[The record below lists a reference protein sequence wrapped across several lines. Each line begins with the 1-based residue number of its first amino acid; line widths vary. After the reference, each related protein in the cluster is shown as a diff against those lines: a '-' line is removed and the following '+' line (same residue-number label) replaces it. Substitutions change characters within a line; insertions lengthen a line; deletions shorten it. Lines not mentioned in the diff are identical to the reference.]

1 MFDTAKKTD
10 SKAADPWHASDKRAP
25 GWVETGQQLVDNT
38 VKWAADSLAGAASNL
53 KFDPKQ
59 VRDIDMV
66 GLFGSTFG
74 DDKKAPAP
82 GASATAGAGTST
94 KPAAEA
100 AAPAAPIKKV
110 SSAELKEEYSNNP
123 RALGCLDKLTQ
134 DASFKK
140 LGADDQN
147 ALLAQLEA
155 APNAATNEWL
165 LGLAEYRAAKAADG
179 GRDPAAEKA
188 RLDKLTDRKYPD
200 AGELA
205 VRGVTYSIKDG
216 KLLDKAGKEAGT
228 VDNLG
233 NYQLTGE
240 KTASNYYDD
249 VHARVLLKEGE
260 GKESRTL
267 LDLHDIDP
275 NAELRDPGMNDTF
288 VDRVEDTLRS
298 ARREGMDMG
307 VAPQGGYRSFKE
319 QNDLFAKG
327 RTRRGAKVT
336 NAEGGESYH
345 NYGIATDNAFY
356 NAQGQITW
364 PEQGDYAKLWTRYG
378 ELAKKQGLE
387 WGGDWKR
394 GKDRPH
400 VEYHP
405 GLNAS
410 QASTLKP
417 SHARGGDEGAWD
429 HMGIGEEPGNSDT
442 SRIA

>member
-1 MFDTAKKTD
+1 MFDSAKKPEA
-10 SKAADPWHASDKRAP
+10 KLDPWHKDDKKAP
-25 GWVETGQQLVDNT
+25 GWVEAGQQLVDNT
-38 VKWAADSLAGAASNL
+38 VKWAADSLAGAAGGL

-59 VRDIDMV
+59 VRDLDLQN
-66 GLFGSTFG
+66 LFGSAFG
-74 DDKKAPAP
+74 DDKKAAP
-82 GASATAGAGTST
+82 GTGATTAGAT
-94 KPAAEA
+94 AAKA
-100 AAPAAPIKKV
+100 DPAPAAITPVKKV
-110 SSAELKEEYSNNP
+110 SAAELKEEFTNNP
-123 RALGCLDKLTQ
+123 RALGCLNKLTG
-134 DASFKK
+134 DASFGK
-140 LGADDQN
+140 LSADDQN

-155 APNAATNEWL
+155 APNTATNEYL
-165 LGLAEYRAAKAADG
+165 LGVAEYRAAKADDK
-179 GRDPAAEKA
+179 GRDPATEKA

-200 AGELA
+200 AGELS

-216 KLLDKAGKEAGT
+216 KLLDKAGKEAGS

-240 KTASNYYDD
+240 KTPSNYYDD

-260 GKESRTL
+260 GKEARTL

-275 NAELRDPGMNDTF
+275 NAQLRDAGMNDTF
-288 VDRVEDTLRS
+288 VGKVESTLRS

-307 VAPQGGYRSFKE
+307 VAPQGGFRSFKD
-319 QNDLFAKG
+319 QNDLYAKG
-327 RTRRGAKVT
+327 RSRRGAKVT

-356 NAQGQITW
+356 NAAGQITW

-387 WGGDWKR
+387 WGGDWKSS
-394 GKDRPH
+394 KDRPH

-429 HMGIGEEPGNSDT
+429 HMGIGEKPGDSDM
-442 SRIA
+442 SRVV